1 MDKIAIIELDT
12 TEVKLVFAD
21 VIKNKSF
28 LVYDHVNVPINL
40 MKDFND
46 ESIIK
51 STIIKEV
58 VSILSVF
65 KKMIEEQGITETI
78 CVATSKINEA
88 KNQNGFLNEIL
99 SITNLKFNIL
109 TPEQEIN
116 YIYTA
121 VINSFNKPKALIVN
135 ITNYQTEILL
145 YNRRNILN
153 TFVLPYG
160 SVNLTEKFEG
170 KSTKEL
176 MEQVKS
182 FVYSELKDQNWIFE
196 LDEEFEV
203 IGAGNMF
210 LSLGEV
216 SRRAKKYPLQV
227 EHNYCLTGA
236 DVAKVYDV
244 VSNMEVTKNSK
255 IKGVSAENTYKLPAG
270 LAIISAITS
279 NVNKEQ
285 LSISKTGLTDG
296 ILLNTVLPL
305 TLEKPIS
312 DNLGYSLQV
321 LNEFYDRKPNN
332 AEHIYNLSMILFKQL
347 KVLHKLNRSYVRV
360 LRVASYMSACGLR
373 VTSESPEKISF
384 NIILNSNIYGVTHQ
398 ELVLAAFAAILREP
412 DNFNLADWVKFKD
425 LVTEDDLNAVKKLAV
440 ILQIASNLDCTKFGN
455 VTDISCDILGD
466 SVIMKTITNGE
477 VPLEIRQAKLATIDF
492 KRAYNKNLEIL

>member
-12 TEVKLVFAD
+12 TKVKLIFAD

-28 LVYDHVNVPINL
+28 LVYDHVDVPINL
-40 MKDFND
+40 MKDFNE

-58 VSILSVF
+58 VGILTVF
-65 KKMIEEQGITETI
+65 KKMIDAEGITETI
-78 CVATSKINEA
+78 CVATSKIDEA
-88 KNQNGFLNEIL
+88 KNQNGFLNEIF

-109 TPEQEIN
+109 TPEQQIN

-135 ITNYQTEILL
+135 ISNYQTEILL

-153 TFVLPYG
+153 TLVLPYG
-160 SVNLTEKFEG
+160 AVNLSEKFAG
-170 KSTKEL
+170 KSTKQL
-176 MEQVKS
+176 MDEAKD
-182 FVYSELKDQNWIFE
+182 FVYSELKDAGWIFN
-196 LDEEFEV
+196 LDEEFEL
-203 IGAGNMF
+203 IGAGDVF

-216 SRRAKKYPLQV
+216 SRRAKKYPLGV
-227 EHNYCLTGA
+227 EHNYALTMQ

-244 VSNMEVTKNSK
+244 VSGMEITKNSK
-255 IKGVSAENTYKLPAG
+255 IKGVSADDTKNLPAG

-279 NVNKEQ
+279 NVNKDG
-285 LSISKTGLTDG
+285 LSISKTGLTEG

-321 LNEFYDRKPNN
+321 LNEYYDKKPNN
-332 AEHIYNLSMILFKQL
+332 AEHVYDLSMILFKQL
-347 KVLHKLNRSYVRV
+347 KVLHKLNRSYVKV
-360 LRVASYMSACGLR
+360 LRVASYMYAAGLR
-373 VTSESPEKISF
+373 VTNDSPEKISF
-384 NIILNSNIYGVTHQ
+384 NIILNSQIYGVSHQ
-398 ELVLAAFAAILREP
+398 ELVLAAFTSILRDP
-412 DNFNLADWVKFKD
+412 DNFNLSDWVKYKD
-425 LVTEDDLNAVKKLAV
+425 LVSEEDLNAVKKLAV
-440 ILQIASNLDCTKFGN
+440 ILQIASSLDCTKFGN
-455 VTDISCDILGD
+455 VIDISCDILGD
-466 SVIMKTITNGE
+466 SVIMKTITKGE
-477 VPLEIRQAKLATIDF
+477 VPLEIRQAKLSTIDF

>member
-12 TEVKLVFAD
+12 TKVKLIFAD

-28 LVYDHVNVPINL
+28 LVYDHVDVPINL

-58 VSILSVF
+58 VCILAVF
-65 KKMIEEQGITETI
+65 KKMIDAEGITETI
-78 CVATSKINEA
+78 CVATSKIDEA
-88 KNQNGFLNEIL
+88 KNQNGFLNEIF

-135 ITNYQTEILL
+135 VSNYQTEILL

-153 TFVLPYG
+153 TLVLPYG
-160 SVNLTEKFEG
+160 SVNLAEKFAG
-170 KSTKEL
+170 KQTK
-176 MEQVKS
+176 QVMDEAKD
-182 FVYSELKDQNWIFE
+182 FVYSELKGNDWIFN

-203 IGAGNMF
+203 IGTGDVY

-216 SRRAKKYPLQV
+216 SRRAKKYPLAV
-227 EHNYCLTGA
+227 EHNYCLTTQ
-236 DVAKVYDV
+236 DVNKVYEV
-244 VSNMEVTKNSK
+244 VSNMEITKNSK
-255 IKGVSAENTYKLPAG
+255 IKGVSAEDTKNLPTG
-270 LAIISAITS
+270 LAIISAIAN
-279 NVNKEQ
+279 NVNKQ
-285 LSISKTGLTDG
+285 SLSISKTGLTEG

-321 LNEFYDRKPNN
+321 LNEFYDKKPNN
-332 AEHIYNLSMILFKQL
+332 AEHVYDLSMILFKQL

-360 LRVASYMSACGLR
+360 LRVASYMYASGLR
-373 VTSESPEKISF
+373 VTNDSPEKISF
-384 NIILNSNIYGVTHQ
+384 NIILNSQIYGVSHQ
-398 ELVLAAFAAILREP
+398 ELILAAFTSILRDP
-412 DNFNLADWVKFKD
+412 DNFNLADWVKYKD
-425 LVTEDDLNAVKKLAV
+425 LVTEEDLNAVKKLAV
-440 ILQIASNLDCTKFGN
+440 ILQIASSLDCTKFGN
-455 VTDISCDILGD
+455 VIDISCDILGD
-466 SVIMKTITNGE
+466 SVIMKTITKGE
-477 VPLEIRQAKLATIDF
+477 VPLEIKQAKLSTIDF